1 MTRAREWPCFLI
13 LMLCPSHIEPAV
25 ETKSTGEAAAAL
37 DVVAALEANSD
48 ALVAAAYRAAA
59 ASKTA
64 AAAKVRKTRF
74 ASIAAK
80 AAVLVEDA
88 LEVVNANEALKAEEA
103 SKNAKA
109 VIQYPTDNLRE
120 VRRPAEVGDAKSIRP
135 QGKSFRNGFQDK

>member
-1 MTRAREWPCFLI
+1 MTRARKWPCFLI
-13 LMLCPSHIEPAV
+13 LMLCASHIEPAV
-25 ETKSTGEAAAAL
+25 ETESTGEAAAAL
-37 DVVAALEANSD
+37 AVVAALEANSD

-80 AAVLVEDA
+80 AAVEDA
-88 LEVVNANEALKAEEA
+88 LEVVNAEEALNAEEA
-103 SKNAKA
+103 SKNTEA
-109 VIQYPTDNLRE
+109 VIQYLTDNLRE
-120 VRRPAEVGDAKSIRP
+120 VRRPAEAADVKSIRP

>member
-13 LMLCPSHIEPAV
+13 LMLCASHIEPAV
-25 ETKSTGEAAAAL
+25 ETESTGEAAAAL

-48 ALVAAAYRAAA
+48 ALVAAAYRAAVA
-59 ASKTA
+59 A

-80 AAVLVEDA
+80 AAVEDA
-88 LEVVNANEALKAEEA
+88 LEVVNAEEALNAEEA
-103 SKNAKA
+103 SKNTEA
-109 VIQYPTDNLRE
+109 VIQYLTDNLRE
-120 VRRPAEVGDAKSIRP
+120 VRRPAEAADVKSIRP